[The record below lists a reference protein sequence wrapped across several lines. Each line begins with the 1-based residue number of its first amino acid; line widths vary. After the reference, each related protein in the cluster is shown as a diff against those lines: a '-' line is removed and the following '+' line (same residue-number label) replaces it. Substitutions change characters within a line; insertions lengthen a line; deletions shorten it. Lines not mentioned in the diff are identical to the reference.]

1 MATLKQRLQTL
12 IGAALDTLKAEA
24 VIGADSACVVQ
35 VEPARVAAHGDFASN
50 IALLLG
56 KGAGLPPR
64 DLAQKIIA
72 RLPPNDL
79 IEKTEIAGPG
89 FINFFLKKGAF
100 QAVVRAILDQRQRF
114 GDADLGQGQRVLL
127 EFVSA
132 NPTGPLHVGH
142 GRAAAYG
149 AACAGLLQKAG
160 FAVECEYYVNDAG
173 RQMDILA
180 VSIWLRYLEDCR
192 QEPLPFP
199 DNVHWGDYINDIHAT
214 LQIDIMPVVAS
225 LLRLKSSKPTLP
237 FPDNGYQG
245 DYIKDIA
252 AALRKEYGDRFNFN
266 SNEPPKSLVAYWV
279 AREMRAKQKN
289 SSKTPEEEMDIVINS
304 CKETIG
310 KKDYSLILE
319 KGLES
324 IKTGIEADLKA
335 FGVEFDRWF
344 SERSLLAGK
353 RVEACIDEL
362 EKNKRV
368 DKKDGARWF
377 CSSEF
382 GDAKDRVLVR
392 ENGEPTYFAADI
404 AYHRDKIERG
414 YERLINI
421 WGADHHGYIARV
433 KAALRALGFE
443 AEKLEIRLVQFVS
456 LFRGR
461 ERLPRS
467 TRSGEFVTLKALQ
480 AEIGRDAARFFY
492 VSRKGEQHLDF
503 DLELARARSNDNPV
517 YYIQYAHARI
527 CSVFRQAA
535 EKGYDDRAAEAG
547 PQLAALTATHEIELL
562 RALANY
568 PAVIEKAAGARE
580 PHQLA
585 HYLLDL
591 ANDFHRCYNAGRFL
605 VENERIR
612 TARLALAEATGEVLQ
627 NGLAILGV
635 SAPESM

>member
-12 IGAALDTLKAEA
+12 LGAAVDTLKGQG
-24 VIGADSACVVQ
+24 VIAADSACVAQ

-72 RLPPNDL
+72 RLPPNEL
-79 IEKTEIAGPG
+79 IDKTEIAGPG

-100 QAVVRAILDQRQRF
+100 QAVVRAILDQRQRY

-180 VSIWLRYLEDCR
+180 VSIWLRYLAHF
-192 QEPLPFP
+192 Q
-199 DNVHWGDYINDIHAT
+199 
-214 LQIDIMPVVAS
+214 
-225 LLRLKSSKPTLP
+225 PTLP

-252 AALRKEYGDRFNFN
+252 LELKEAHADRFQ
-266 SNEPPKSLVAYWV
+266 
-279 AREMRAKQKN
+279 RAA
-289 SSKTPEEEMDIVINS
+289 PALPDIVQDEDAEQGMDRLIRYAMD
-304 CKETIG
+304 TLG
-310 KKDYSLILE
+310 ADDYRLIL
-319 KGLES
+319 KAGLDS
-324 IKTGIEADLKA
+324 IKADIEADLKA

-344 SERSLLAGK
+344 SEHSLLAGK
-353 RVEACIDEL
+353 RVEACIAEL
-362 EKNKRV
+362 EKNNRV
-368 DKKDGARWF
+368 YLKDGAKWF
-377 CSSEF
+377 RSGEF

-404 AYHRDKIERG
+404 AYHRDKFERG

-433 KAALRALGFE
+433 KAALQALGLR

-456 LFRGR
+456 LFRGK
-461 ERLPRS
+461 ERLPMS

-503 DLELARARSNDNPV
+503 DLELAKARSNDNPV

-535 EKGYDDRAAEAG
+535 EKGYDRAAEAG
-547 PQLAALTATHEIELL
+547 PQLAALTAAHEIALL

-605 VENERIR
+605 VEDERVR

>member
-12 IGAALDTLKAEA
+12 IGAAVETLKGQH
-24 VIGADSACVVQ
+24 VIAADSACAVR
-35 VEPARVAAHGDFASN
+35 VEPARAAAHGDFASN

-56 KGAGLPPR
+56 KAAGLGPR
-64 DLAQKIIA
+64 ELARKIIEQ
-72 RLPPNDL
+72 LPPSDL
-79 IEKTEIAGPG
+79 IDKTEIAGPG

-100 QAVVRAILDQRQRF
+100 QTVVREILSQRERF
-114 GDADLGQGQRVLL
+114 GDADLGQGQKVLL

-149 AACAGLLQKAG
+149 AACAGLLRKAG
-160 FAVECEYYVNDAG
+160 FAVDCEYYVNDAG

-180 VSIWLRYLEDCR
+180 VSVWLRYLQHFKRE
-192 QEPLPFP
+192 
-199 DNVHWGDYINDIHAT
+199 
-214 LQIDIMPVVAS
+214 
-225 LLRLKSSKPTLP
+225 LP
-237 FPDNGYQG
+237 FPDNGYRG
-245 DYIKDIA
+245 DYIKTIA
-252 AALRKEYGDRFNFN
+252 AKLRKTHADRF
-266 SNEPPKSLVAYWV
+266 
-279 AREMRAKQKN
+279 RRA
-289 SSKTPEEEMDIVINS
+289 TPALPDTVKGEDAERGMDRLIRYAMD
-304 CKETIG
+304 TLG
-310 KKDYSLILE
+310 ATDYRLILAA
-319 KGLES
+319 GLTS
-324 IKTGIEADLKA
+324 IRAGIEADLRA
-335 FGVEFDRWF
+335 FGVEFDGWF
-344 SERSLLAGK
+344 SERGLLEDDHVQAC
-353 RVEACIDEL
+353 VEEL
-362 EKNKRV
+362 EKKQRV
-368 DKKDGARWF
+368 YAKDGATWF
-377 CSSEF
+377 RAGEF
-382 GDAKDRVLVR
+382 GDAKDRVLMR

-414 YERLINI
+414 YDRLINI

-433 KAALRALGFE
+433 KAALRALGLE

-456 LFRGR
+456 LYRGK
-461 ERLPRS
+461 ERAPMS

-480 AEIGRDAARFFY
+480 EETGRDAARFFY
-492 VSRKGEQHLDF
+492 VSRKSEQHLEF
-503 DLELARARSNDNPV
+503 DLELAKSRSNDNPV

-535 EKGYDDRAAEAG
+535 EKGYDDRAAKAG
-547 PQLAALTATHEIELL
+547 PHLAALTAAHEIALL

-605 VENERIR
+605 VEDEQSR
-612 TARLALAEATGEVLQ
+612 TARLALAEATGEVIR
-627 NGLAILGV
+627 NGLTILGV

>member
-12 IGAALDTLKAEA
+12 IGRAVDTLKAEA
-24 VIGADSACVVQ
+24 VIAADSACVAQ
-35 VEPARVAAHGDFASN
+35 VEPARAAAHGDFASN

-100 QAVVRAILDQRQRF
+100 QAVVREILDQRQRF
-114 GDADLGQGQRVLL
+114 GAADLGQGQRVLL

-149 AACAGLLQKAG
+149 AACAGLLRKAG

-180 VSIWLRYLEDCR
+180 VSIWLRYLAHFR
-192 QEPLPFP
+192 
-199 DNVHWGDYINDIHAT
+199 
-214 LQIDIMPVVAS
+214 
-225 LLRLKSSKPTLP
+225 PTLP

-252 AALRKEYGDRFNFN
+252 AELKEAHAAHFQRATPAL
-266 SNEPPKSLVAYWV
+266 P
-279 AREMRAKQKN
+279 
-289 SSKTPEEEMDIVINS
+289 DIVQD
-304 CKETIG
+304 EDAERG
-310 KKDYSLILE
+310 MDRLIRHAMDTLGADNYRVILMA
-319 KGLES
+319 GLAA
-324 IKTGIEADLKA
+324 IKAGIEADLKA

-344 SERSLLAGK
+344 SERSLLADK
-353 RVEACIDEL
+353 RVEACIEEL
-362 EKNKRV
+362 EKNNRV
-368 DKKDGARWF
+368 YLKDGAKWF
-377 CSSEF
+377 RSGEF
-382 GDAKDRVLVR
+382 GDTKDRVLVR
-392 ENGEPTYFAADI
+392 ENGEPTYFASDI

-414 YERLINI
+414 YDRLINI

-433 KAALRALGFE
+433 QAALRALGLR

-456 LFRGR
+456 LFRGK
-461 ERLPRS
+461 ERLPMS

-480 AEIGRDAARFFY
+480 EEIGRDAARFFY

-503 DLELARARSNDNPV
+503 DLELAKARSNDNPV

-535 EKGYDDRAAEAG
+535 EKGYDYRAAEVG
-547 PQLAALTATHEIELL
+547 PHLAALTAAHEIALL

-568 PAVIEKAAGARE
+568 PAVIEKAAGAGE

-605 VENERIR
+605 VEDEQRR
-612 TARLALAEATGEVLQ
+612 TARLALAEATGEVIR

>member
-1 MATLKQRLQTL
+1 MATLKQRLQAL
-12 IGAALDTLKAEA
+12 IGAAVDTLKGQA
-24 VIGADSACVVQ
+24 VIAADSASAVQ

-72 RLPPNDL
+72 RLPPNEL

-100 QAVVRAILDQRQRF
+100 QAVVREILDQRARF
-114 GDADLGQGQRVLL
+114 GNADLGQGQKVLL

-149 AACAGLLQKAG
+149 AACAALLQKAG

-180 VSIWLRYLEDCR
+180 VSIWLRYLAHFR
-192 QEPLPFP
+192 
-199 DNVHWGDYINDIHAT
+199 
-214 LQIDIMPVVAS
+214 
-225 LLRLKSSKPTLP
+225 PTLP

-252 AALRKEYGDRFNFN
+252 LELKEAHANRFQRATPAL
-266 SNEPPKSLVAYWV
+266 P
-279 AREMRAKQKN
+279 
-289 SSKTPEEEMDIVINS
+289 DIVRDEDAERGMDRLIRHAMD
-304 CKETIG
+304 TLG
-310 KKDYSLILE
+310 ADDYRRILAA
-319 KGLES
+319 GLDS
-324 IKTGIEADLKA
+324 IKAGIEADLKA

-344 SERSLLAGK
+344 SEHRLLADK
-353 RVEACIDEL
+353 RVKACIDEL

-368 DKKDGARWF
+368 YEKDGAKWF
-377 CSSEF
+377 RSGEF
-382 GDAKDRVLVR
+382 GDTKDRVLVR

-414 YERLINI
+414 YDRLINI

-433 KAALRALGFE
+433 QAALQALGLE

-461 ERLPRS
+461 ERLPMS
-467 TRSGEFVTLKALQ
+467 TRSGEFVTLKALRE
-480 AEIGRDAARFFY
+480 EIGRDAARFFY

-503 DLELARARSNDNPV
+503 DLKLARARSNDNPV

-535 EKGYDDRAAEAG
+535 EKGYDYRAAEVG
-547 PQLAALTATHEIELL
+547 PHLSALTAAHEIALL

-585 HYLLDL
+585 HYLLYL

-605 VENERIR
+605 VEDEQSR
-612 TARLALAEATGEVLQ
+612 TARLALAEATGEVIR

>member
-12 IGAALDTLKAEA
+12 IDAAVDILKGQA
-24 VIGADSACVVQ
+24 VIAADSASAAQ
-35 VEPARVAAHGDFASN
+35 VEPARAAAHGDFASN

-79 IEKTEIAGPG
+79 IDKIEIAGPG

-100 QAVVRAILDQRQRF
+100 QAVVREILDQRQRY
-114 GDADLGQGQRVLL
+114 GDADPGQGQRVLL

-142 GRAAAYG
+142 GRAAAHG

-180 VSIWLRYLEDCR
+180 VSVWLRYLEYFR
-192 QEPLPFP
+192 QEP
-199 DNVHWGDYINDIHAT
+199 
-214 LQIDIMPVVAS
+214 
-225 LLRLKSSKPTLP
+225 LP

-252 AALRKEYGDRFNFN
+252 AKLKEAHADRFQ
-266 SNEPPKSLVAYWV
+266 
-279 AREMRAKQKN
+279 RATPALPAIVQDKDTEQGMDRLIRHAMDTLGADDYHLIQKA
-289 SSKTPEEEMDIVINS
+289 
-304 CKETIG
+304 
-310 KKDYSLILE
+310 
-319 KGLES
+319 GLAS
-324 IKTGIEADLKA
+324 IKAGIEADLKA
-335 FGVEFDRWF
+335 FGVKFDRWF
-344 SERSLLAGK
+344 SERGLLADK

-362 EKNKRV
+362 EKNNRV
-368 DKKDGARWF
+368 YLKDGAKWF
-377 CSSEF
+377 RSREF

-433 KAALRALGFE
+433 KAALQALGLR

-456 LFRGR
+456 LFRGK
-461 ERLPRS
+461 ERLPMS
-467 TRSGEFVTLKALQ
+467 TRAGEFVTLQALQ
-480 AEIGRDAARFFY
+480 EEIGRDAARFFY

-503 DLELARARSNDNPV
+503 DLALARARSNDNPV

-535 EKGYDDRAAEAG
+535 EKGYDYRAAETG
-547 PQLAALTATHEIELL
+547 PHLAALTAAHEIALL
-562 RALANY
+562 RRLANY

-605 VENERIR
+605 VEDEQSR
-612 TARLALAEATGEVLQ
+612 TARLALAEATGEVIQ
-627 NGLAILGV
+627 NGLTILGV

>member
-12 IGAALDTLKAEA
+12 IGAAINTLKAED
-24 VIGADSACVVQ
+24 VIAADSACVVQ
-35 VEPARVAAHGDFASN
+35 VEPARAAAHGDFASN

-79 IEKTEIAGPG
+79 LEKTEIAGPG

-100 QAVVRAILDQRQRF
+100 QAVVRAILDQRQRY

-160 FAVECEYYVNDAG
+160 FAVECEYYVDDAG

-180 VSIWLRYLEDCR
+180 VSIWLRYLEHFSKR
-192 QEPLPFP
+192 
-199 DNVHWGDYINDIHAT
+199 
-214 LQIDIMPVVAS
+214 
-225 LLRLKSSKPTLP
+225 LR

-252 AALRKEYGDRFNFN
+252 LELKEAHADRCQRATPAL
-266 SNEPPKSLVAYWV
+266 P
-279 AREMRAKQKN
+279 
-289 SSKTPEEEMDIVINS
+289 DIVRD
-304 CKETIG
+304 
-310 KKDYSLILE
+310 KDAEQGMDRLIRHAMDTLGADAYRLIL
-319 KGLES
+319 KTGLAS
-324 IKTGIEADLKA
+324 IKAGIEADLKA

-344 SERSLLAGK
+344 SEHSLLADK
-353 RVEACIDEL
+353 RVEACIAEL
-362 EKNKRV
+362 EKNNRV
-368 DKKDGARWF
+368 YLKDGAKWF
-377 CSSEF
+377 RSGEF
-382 GDAKDRVLVR
+382 GDTKDRVLVR

-433 KAALRALGFE
+433 RAALRALGFE

-456 LFRGR
+456 LFRGK
-461 ERLPRS
+461 ERLPMS

-503 DLELARARSNDNPV
+503 DLELAKARSSDNPV

-535 EKGYDDRAAEAG
+535 EKGHDDRAAEAG
-547 PQLAALTATHEIELL
+547 PHLAALTAAHEIALL

-591 ANDFHRCYNAGRFL
+591 ANDFHRCYNASRFL
-605 VENERIR
+605 VEDERIR
-612 TARLALAEATGEVLQ
+612 TARLALAEATGEVLR

>member
-24 VIGADSACVVQ
+24 VIAADSASVVQ
-35 VEPARVAAHGDFASN
+35 VEPARAAAHGDFASN

-100 QAVVRAILDQRQRF
+100 QAVVKEILDQRQRY

-180 VSIWLRYLEDCR
+180 VSIWLRYLAH
-192 QEPLPFP
+192 F
-199 DNVHWGDYINDIHAT
+199 
-214 LQIDIMPVVAS
+214 
-225 LLRLKSSKPTLP
+225 KPNLP

-245 DYIKDIA
+245 DYIKTIA
-252 AALRKEYGDRFNFN
+252 LELKEAHADHFQRATPAL
-266 SNEPPKSLVAYWV
+266 P
-279 AREMRAKQKN
+279 
-289 SSKTPEEEMDIVINS
+289 DIVQDKDTEQGMDRLIRHAM
-304 CKETIG
+304 ETLG
-310 KKDYSLILE
+310 ADDYHFIL
-319 KGLES
+319 KAGLAS
-324 IKTGIEADLKA
+324 IRAGIEADLKA

-344 SERSLLAGK
+344 SEHSLLADK
-353 RVEACIDEL
+353 RVKACIDEL

-433 KAALRALGFE
+433 KAALRALGLR

-461 ERLPRS
+461 ERLPMS

-480 AEIGRDAARFFY
+480 EEIGRDAARFFY

-535 EKGYDDRAAEAG
+535 EKGYDYRAAETG
-547 PQLAALTATHEIELL
+547 PHLAALTTAHEIALL

-585 HYLLDL
+585 HYLLNL

-605 VENERIR
+605 VEDERIR

>member
-12 IGAALDTLKAEA
+12 IGAAINTLKAED
-24 VIGADSACVVQ
+24 VIAADSACVVQ
-35 VEPARVAAHGDFASN
+35 VEPARAAAHGDFASN

-79 IEKTEIAGPG
+79 LEKTEIAGPG

-100 QAVVRAILDQRQRF
+100 QAVVRAILDQRQRY
-114 GDADLGQGQRVLL
+114 GDADPGRGQRVLL

-180 VSIWLRYLEDCR
+180 VSIWLRYLEHFSKR
-192 QEPLPFP
+192 
-199 DNVHWGDYINDIHAT
+199 
-214 LQIDIMPVVAS
+214 
-225 LLRLKSSKPTLP
+225 LR

-252 AALRKEYGDRFNFN
+252 LELKEAHADRCQRATPAL
-266 SNEPPKSLVAYWV
+266 P
-279 AREMRAKQKN
+279 
-289 SSKTPEEEMDIVINS
+289 DIVRD
-304 CKETIG
+304 
-310 KKDYSLILE
+310 KDAEQGMDRLIRHAMDTLGADAYRLIL
-319 KGLES
+319 KTGLAS
-324 IKTGIEADLKA
+324 IKAGIEADLKA

-344 SERSLLAGK
+344 SEHSLLADK
-353 RVEACIDEL
+353 RVEACIAEL
-362 EKNKRV
+362 EKNNRV
-368 DKKDGARWF
+368 YLKDGAKWF
-377 CSSEF
+377 RSGEF
-382 GDAKDRVLVR
+382 GDTKDRVLVR

-433 KAALRALGFE
+433 RAALRALGFE

-456 LFRGR
+456 LFRGK
-461 ERLPRS
+461 ERLPMS

-480 AEIGRDAARFFY
+480 AEIGRDAARFYY

-503 DLELARARSNDNPV
+503 DLELAKARSSDNPV

-535 EKGYDDRAAEAG
+535 EKGHDDRAAEAG
-547 PQLAALTATHEIELL
+547 PHLAALTAAHEIALL

-605 VENERIR
+605 VEDERIR
-612 TARLALAEATGEVLQ
+612 TARLALAEATGEVLR

>member
-12 IGAALDTLKAEA
+12 LDAAIDTLKAQD
-24 VIGADSACVVQ
+24 VIGADSASAAQ

-72 RLPPNDL
+72 RLPPNEL
-79 IEKTEIAGPG
+79 IEKIEIAGPG

-100 QAVVRAILDQRQRF
+100 QAVVRAILDQRQRY

-142 GRAAAYG
+142 GRAAAHG

-180 VSIWLRYLEDCR
+180 VSIWLRYLAH
-192 QEPLPFP
+192 F
-199 DNVHWGDYINDIHAT
+199 
-214 LQIDIMPVVAS
+214 
-225 LLRLKSSKPTLP
+225 KPTLP

-252 AALRKEYGDRFNFN
+252 LELKETHADRF
-266 SNEPPKSLVAYWV
+266 L
-279 AREMRAKQKN
+279 RAT
-289 SSKTPEEEMDIVINS
+289 SALPDIVRDEDAERGMDRLIRHAMD
-304 CKETIG
+304 TLG
-310 KKDYSLILE
+310 ADDYHLIL
-319 KGLES
+319 KAGLAS
-324 IKTGIEADLKA
+324 IRAGIEADLKA

-344 SERSLLAGK
+344 SEHSLLADN
-353 RVEACIDEL
+353 RVEACIAEL
-362 EKNKRV
+362 EKNNQV
-368 DKKDGARWF
+368 YLKDGAKWF
-377 CSSEF
+377 RSGEF

-392 ENGEPTYFAADI
+392 ENGEPTYFATDI

-414 YERLINI
+414 HERLINI

-433 KAALRALGFE
+433 QAALQALGLR

-456 LFRGR
+456 LFRGK
-461 ERLPRS
+461 ERLPMS
-467 TRSGEFVTLKALQ
+467 TRSGEFVTLQALQ
-480 AEIGRDAARFFY
+480 EEIGRDAARFFY

-535 EKGYDDRAAEAG
+535 EKGYDERAAEVG
-547 PQLAALTATHEIELL
+547 PHLAALSAKHEIALL

-605 VENERIR
+605 VEDEQSR
-612 TARLALAEATGEVLQ
+612 TARLALAEATGEVIQ

>member
-12 IGAALDTLKAEA
+12 IGRAIDTLKAQA
-24 VIGADSACVVQ
+24 VIAADSACVVQ

-72 RLPPNDL
+72 RLPPNEL

-89 FINFFLKKGAF
+89 FINFFLKKGVL
-100 QAVVRAILDQRQRF
+100 QAVVREILDQRQRY
-114 GDADLGQGQRVLL
+114 GDADPGQGQRVLL

-180 VSIWLRYLEDCR
+180 VSIWLRYLAHFR
-192 QEPLPFP
+192 
-199 DNVHWGDYINDIHAT
+199 
-214 LQIDIMPVVAS
+214 
-225 LLRLKSSKPTLP
+225 PTLP
-237 FPDNGYQG
+237 FPRNGYKG

-252 AALRKEYGDRFNFN
+252 AELKEAHADHFQRATPALPDIIQDEDAEQGLDRLIRYAMDTLGANDYRKI
-266 SNEPPKSLVAYWV
+266 L
-279 AREMRAKQKN
+279 RA
-289 SSKTPEEEMDIVINS
+289 
-304 CKETIG
+304 
-310 KKDYSLILE
+310 
-319 KGLES
+319 GLAS
-324 IKTGIEADLKA
+324 IKAGIEADLKA

-344 SERSLLAGK
+344 SERSLLEDNQ
-353 RVEACIDEL
+353 VEACIDEL
-362 EKNKRV
+362 EKNNRV
-368 DKKDGARWF
+368 YLKDGAKWF
-377 CSSEF
+377 RSGEF
-382 GDAKDRVLVR
+382 GDTKDRVLVR

-414 YERLINI
+414 YDRLINI

-433 KAALRALGFE
+433 RAALQALGLE
-443 AEKLEIRLVQFVS
+443 SEKLEIRLVQFVS

-461 ERLPRS
+461 ERLPMS

-480 AEIGRDAARFFY
+480 EEIDRDAARFFY

-503 DLELARARSNDNPV
+503 DLELAKARSNDNPV

-535 EKGYDDRAAEAG
+535 EKGYDYQAAEVG
-547 PQLAALTATHEIELL
+547 PHLAALTAAHEIALL

-605 VENERIR
+605 VEDEQSR
-612 TARLALAEATGEVLQ
+612 TARLALAEATGEVIQ

-635 SAPESM
+635 SAPERM

>member
-12 IGAALDTLKAEA
+12 IDAAVDTLKGQD
-24 VIGADSACVVQ
+24 VIAADSASAAQ
-35 VEPARVAAHGDFASN
+35 VEPARAAAHGDFASN

-64 DLAQKIIA
+64 DLARKIIA
-72 RLPPNDL
+72 RLPPNEL

-100 QAVVRAILDQRQRF
+100 QAVVREILDQRQRY
-114 GDADLGQGQRVLL
+114 GDVDSGRGQRVLL

-160 FAVECEYYVNDAG
+160 FAVECEYYVNNAG

-180 VSIWLRYLEDCR
+180 VSIWLRYLEHFR
-192 QEPLPFP
+192 QEP
-199 DNVHWGDYINDIHAT
+199 
-214 LQIDIMPVVAS
+214 
-225 LLRLKSSKPTLP
+225 LP

-245 DYIKDIA
+245 DYIKTISLELKEAHADLFHKGDYIKTIA
-252 AALRKEYGDRFNFN
+252 AKLKEAHADHFHKGSEKDLKLRMVAEK
-266 SNEPPKSLVAYWV
+266 LV
-279 AREMRAKQKN
+279 
-289 SSKTPEEEMDIVINS
+289 PEFGMDWLIRYAMD
-304 CKETIG
+304 TLG
-310 KKDYSLILE
+310 ADDYRLIL
-319 KGLES
+319 KAGLDS
-324 IKTGIEADLKA
+324 IKAGIEADLKA
-335 FGVEFDRWF
+335 FGVKFDRWF
-344 SERSLLAGK
+344 SECSLLEDNQ
-353 RVEACIDEL
+353 VEACIDEL
-362 EKNKRV
+362 EKNNRV
-368 DKKDGARWF
+368 YLEDGAKWF
-377 CSSEF
+377 RSGEF

-433 KAALRALGFE
+433 KAALQALGLE

-456 LFRGR
+456 LFRGK
-461 ERLPRS
+461 ERLPMS
-467 TRSGEFVTLKALQ
+467 TRSGEFVTLRALQ
-480 AEIGRDAARFFY
+480 EEIGRDAARFFY

-535 EKGYDDRAAEAG
+535 EKGYDYRAAEAG
-547 PQLAALTATHEIELL
+547 PHLAALTAAHEIALL

-605 VENERIR
+605 VEDEQRR
-612 TARLALAEATGEVLQ
+612 TARLALAEATGEVIQ

>member
-12 IGAALDTLKAEA
+12 IGRAVDTLKAQD
-24 VIGADSACVVQ
+24 VIAADSACVAQ
-35 VEPARVAAHGDFASN
+35 VEPARAAAHGDFASN

-56 KGAGLPPR
+56 KEAGLPPR
-64 DLAQKIIA
+64 DLAQRIIE
-72 RLPPNDL
+72 RLPPNEL
-79 IEKTEIAGPG
+79 IDKTEIAGPG

-100 QAVVRAILDQRQRF
+100 QAVVREILDQRQRY
-114 GDADLGQGQRVLL
+114 GDADLGRGQRVLL

-142 GRAAAYG
+142 GRAAAHG
-149 AACAGLLQKAG
+149 AACAGLLRKAG

-180 VSIWLRYLEDCR
+180 VSIWLRYLTH
-192 QEPLPFP
+192 F
-199 DNVHWGDYINDIHAT
+199 
-214 LQIDIMPVVAS
+214 
-225 LLRLKSSKPTLP
+225 KPTLP
-237 FPDNGYQG
+237 FPHNGYKG
-245 DYIKDIA
+245 DYIKEIA
-252 AALRKEYGDRFNFN
+252 LELKEAHDDRFHKGSEEDLTNRIVLDH
-266 SNEPPKSLVAYWV
+266 LVPEFRMDQLIRY
-279 AREMRAKQKN
+279 AKDTLGADN
-289 SSKTPEEEMDIVINS
+289 
-304 CKETIG
+304 
-310 KKDYSLILE
+310 YRLIL
-319 KGLES
+319 KAGLDS
-324 IKTGIEADLKA
+324 IRAGIEADLKA

-344 SERSLLAGK
+344 SERSLLADK
-353 RVEACIDEL
+353 RVEACIEEL
-362 EKNKRV
+362 EKNNRV
-368 DKKDGARWF
+368 YLKDGAKWF
-377 CSSEF
+377 RSGEF
-382 GDAKDRVLVR
+382 GDTKDRVLVR
-392 ENGEPTYFAADI
+392 ENGEPTYFASDI

-414 YERLINI
+414 YDRLINI

-433 KAALRALGFE
+433 QAALQALGLR

-456 LFRGR
+456 LFRGK
-461 ERLPRS
+461 ERLPMS

-480 AEIGRDAARFFY
+480 EEIGRDAARFFY

-503 DLELARARSNDNPV
+503 DLELAKARSNDNPV

-535 EKGYDDRAAEAG
+535 EKGYDYRAAEVG
-547 PQLAALTATHEIELL
+547 PHLAALTAAHEIALL

-605 VENERIR
+605 VEDEQRR
-612 TARLALAEATGEVLQ
+612 TARLALAEATGEVIR

>member
-12 IGAALDTLKAEA
+12 IGRAIDTLKGQT
-24 VIGADSACVVQ
+24 VIAADSACVVQ
-35 VEPARVAAHGDFASN
+35 VEPARAAAHGDFASN

-79 IEKTEIAGPG
+79 IDKTEIAGPG
-89 FINFFLKKGAF
+89 FINFFLKKSAF
-100 QAVVRAILDQRQRF
+100 QAVVREILDQRQRY

-180 VSIWLRYLEDCR
+180 VSIWLRYLEYFW
-192 QEPLPFP
+192 PKLPFP
-199 DNVHWGDYINDIHAT
+199 H
-214 LQIDIMPVVAS
+214 
-225 LLRLKSSKPTLP
+225 
-237 FPDNGYQG
+237 NGYQG
-245 DYIKDIA
+245 DYIKTIA
-252 AALRKEYGDRFNFN
+252 LKLKEAYADLFHKGSEKDLRVHMATEIMLSEVRMDR
-266 SNEPPKSLVAYWV
+266 LIRY
-279 AREMRAKQKN
+279 AKD
-289 SSKTPEEEMDIVINS
+289 TL
-304 CKETIG
+304 
-310 KKDYSLILE
+310 KDDYRKIL
-319 KGLES
+319 KAGLAS
-324 IKTGIEADLKA
+324 IKADIEADLKA

-344 SERSLLAGK
+344 SERSLLEDNQVK
-353 RVEACIDEL
+353 ACIDEL
-362 EKNKRV
+362 EKNNRV
-368 DKKDGARWF
+368 YLKDGAKWF
-377 CSSEF
+377 RSGEF

-414 YERLINI
+414 YDRLINI

-433 KAALRALGFE
+433 KAALRALGLE
-443 AEKLEIRLVQFVS
+443 ADKLEIRLVQFVS
-456 LFRGR
+456 LFRGK
-461 ERLPRS
+461 ERLPMS

-480 AEIGRDAARFFY
+480 DEIGRDAARFFY

-535 EKGYDDRAAEAG
+535 EKGYDDRAAEVG
-547 PQLAALTATHEIELL
+547 PHLAALTAAHEIALL

-605 VENERIR
+605 VEDERIR

>member
-12 IGAALDTLKAEA
+12 IDAAVDTLKGQA
-24 VIGADSACVVQ
+24 VIAANKACAAQ
-35 VEPARVAAHGDFASN
+35 VEPARAAAHGDFASN

-56 KGAGLPPR
+56 KGAGLSPR

-79 IEKTEIAGPG
+79 IDKIEIAGPG

-100 QAVVRAILDQRQRF
+100 QAVVREILDQRQRY
-114 GDADLGQGQRVLL
+114 GDADPGQGQRVLL

-180 VSIWLRYLEDCR
+180 VSVWLRYLAHFR

-199 DNVHWGDYINDIHAT
+199 DN
-214 LQIDIMPVVAS
+214 
-225 LLRLKSSKPTLP
+225 
-237 FPDNGYQG
+237 GYRG

-252 AALRKEYGDRFNFN
+252 AKLKEAHADRF
-266 SNEPPKSLVAYWV
+266 
-279 AREMRAKQKN
+279 RRA
-289 SSKTPEEEMDIVINS
+289 TPALPDIVQD
-304 CKETIG
+304 
-310 KKDYSLILE
+310 KDAEQGMDRLIRHAMDTLGVDDYHLIQ
-319 KGLES
+319 KAGLAS
-324 IKTGIEADLKA
+324 IKAGIEADLKA
-335 FGVEFDRWF
+335 FGVKFDRWF
-344 SERSLLAGK
+344 SERGLLADK

-362 EKNKRV
+362 EKNNRV
-368 DKKDGARWF
+368 YLKDGAKWF
-377 CSSEF
+377 RSREF

-414 YERLINI
+414 HDRLINI

-433 KAALRALGFE
+433 KAALQALGLR

-456 LFRGR
+456 LFRGK
-461 ERLPRS
+461 ERLPMS
-467 TRSGEFVTLKALQ
+467 TRSGEFVTLRALQ
-480 AEIGRDAARFFY
+480 EEIGRDAARFFY

-503 DLELARARSNDNPV
+503 DLALARARSNDNPV

-535 EKGYDDRAAEAG
+535 EKGYDYRATEAG
-547 PQLAALTATHEIELL
+547 PHLAALTAAHEIALL
-562 RALANY
+562 RRLANY

-605 VENERIR
+605 VEDEQSR
-612 TARLALAEATGEVLQ
+612 TARLALAEATGEVIQ

>member
-12 IGAALDTLKAEA
+12 IGRAIDTLKGQA
-24 VIGADSACVVQ
+24 VIAADSASAAQ
-35 VEPARVAAHGDFASN
+35 VEPARAAAHGDFASN

-79 IEKTEIAGPG
+79 LEKTEIAGPG

-100 QAVVRAILDQRQRF
+100 QAVVREILDQRQRY

-142 GRAAAYG
+142 GRAAAHG

-180 VSIWLRYLEDCR
+180 VSIWLRYLAHFR
-192 QEPLPFP
+192 QEP
-199 DNVHWGDYINDIHAT
+199 
-214 LQIDIMPVVAS
+214 
-225 LLRLKSSKPTLP
+225 LP

-252 AALRKEYGDRFNFN
+252 LALKEAHADRFQRVTPALPAIVQD
-266 SNEPPKSLVAYWV
+266 EDAEQGMDRLIRHAMDTLGADDY
-279 AREMRAKQKN
+279 RLIQKA
-289 SSKTPEEEMDIVINS
+289 
-304 CKETIG
+304 
-310 KKDYSLILE
+310 
-319 KGLES
+319 GLAS
-324 IKTGIEADLKA
+324 IKAGIEADLKA
-335 FGVEFDRWF
+335 FGVKFDRWF
-344 SERSLLAGK
+344 SERSLLADK

-362 EKNKRV
+362 EKNNRV
-368 DKKDGARWF
+368 YLKDGAKWF
-377 CSSEF
+377 RSGEF

-392 ENGEPTYFAADI
+392 ENGEPTYFATDI

-414 YERLINI
+414 HERLINI

-433 KAALRALGFE
+433 KAALRALGLR

-461 ERLPRS
+461 ERLPMS

-480 AEIGRDAARFFY
+480 EEIGRDAARFFY

-535 EKGYDDRAAEAG
+535 EKGYDYRAAEVG
-547 PQLAALTATHEIELL
+547 PHLAALTAAHEIALL

-605 VENERIR
+605 VEDEQSR
-612 TARLALAEATGEVLQ
+612 TARLALAEATGEVIQ

>member
-12 IGAALDTLKAEA
+12 IGRAVDTLKAQA
-24 VIGADSACVVQ
+24 VIAADSASALQ
-35 VEPARVAAHGDFASN
+35 VEPARAAAHGDFASN

-72 RLPPNDL
+72 RLPSNDL

-89 FINFFLKKGAF
+89 FINFFLKKGAL
-100 QAVVRAILDQRQRF
+100 QAVVREILDQRQRY
-114 GDADLGQGQRVLL
+114 GDADLGRGQRVLL

-180 VSIWLRYLEDCR
+180 VCIWLRYLEHFR
-192 QEPLPFP
+192 
-199 DNVHWGDYINDIHAT
+199 
-214 LQIDIMPVVAS
+214 
-225 LLRLKSSKPTLP
+225 PTLP

-252 AALRKEYGDRFNFN
+252 AKLKEAHADRFQ
-266 SNEPPKSLVAYWV
+266 
-279 AREMRAKQKN
+279 RA
-289 SSKTPEEEMDIVINS
+289 TPALPDMVQDEDAERGMDRLIRHAMDTLGS
-304 CKETIG
+304 D
-310 KKDYSLILE
+310 DYRLIL
-319 KGLES
+319 KAGLDS
-324 IKTGIEADLKA
+324 IKAGIEADLKA

-344 SERSLLAGK
+344 SEHSLLEDNQ
-353 RVEACIDEL
+353 VEACIDEL
-362 EKNKRV
+362 EKNNRV
-368 DKKDGARWF
+368 YLKDGAKWF
-377 CSSEF
+377 RSREF
-382 GDAKDRVLVR
+382 GDTKDRVLVR

-414 YERLINI
+414 YDRLINI

-433 KAALRALGFE
+433 KAALQALGLP

-461 ERLPRS
+461 ERLPMS

-480 AEIGRDAARFFY
+480 EEIGRDAARFFY
-492 VSRKGEQHLDF
+492 VSRKAEQHLDF
-503 DLELARARSNDNPV
+503 DLELAKARSNDNPV

-527 CSVFRQAA
+527 RSVFRQAA
-535 EKGYDDRAAEAG
+535 EKGYDYRAAEAG
-547 PQLAALTATHEIELL
+547 PQLAALTAAHEIALL

-568 PAVIEKAAGARE
+568 PAVIEKAAAARE

-605 VENERIR
+605 IEDERIR
-612 TARLALAEATGEVLQ
+612 TARLALAEATGEVIR

>member
-1 MATLKQRLQTL
+1 MTQVIDFEARWKSHFHLARSDEARMDSFRASLKIHKAMATLKQRLQTL
-12 IGAALDTLKAEA
+12 IGRAIDTLKAQA
-24 VIGADSACVVQ
+24 VIAADSASVAQ
-35 VEPARVAAHGDFASN
+35 VEPARAAAHGDFASN

-89 FINFFLKKGAF
+89 FINFFLKKSAF
-100 QAVVRAILDQRQRF
+100 QAVVREILDQRQRY
-114 GDADLGQGQRVLL
+114 GDADPGQGQRVLL

-180 VSIWLRYLEDCR
+180 VSIWLRYLEH
-192 QEPLPFP
+192 F
-199 DNVHWGDYINDIHAT
+199 W
-214 LQIDIMPVVAS
+214 
-225 LLRLKSSKPTLP
+225 PTLR

-245 DYIKDIA
+245 DYIKTIA
-252 AALRKEYGDRFNFN
+252 LELKETHADHFQRATPAL
-266 SNEPPKSLVAYWV
+266 P
-279 AREMRAKQKN
+279 
-289 SSKTPEEEMDIVINS
+289 DIVQDEDAERGMDRLIRYAMD
-304 CKETIG
+304 TLG
-310 KKDYSLILE
+310 ADDYRKILAA
-319 KGLES
+319 GLAS
-324 IKTGIEADLKA
+324 IKAGIEADLKA

-344 SERSLLAGK
+344 SERSLLADK
-353 RVEACIDEL
+353 RVEACIDAL
-362 EKNKRV
+362 EKNNRV
-368 DKKDGARWF
+368 YLKDGAKWF
-377 CSSEF
+377 RSGEF
-382 GDAKDRVLVR
+382 GDTKDRVLVR

-433 KAALRALGFE
+433 KAALRALGLE
-443 AEKLEIRLVQFVS
+443 ADKLEIRLVQFVS
-456 LFRGR
+456 LFRGK
-461 ERLPRS
+461 ERLPMS

-480 AEIGRDAARFFY
+480 DEIGRDAARFFY

-547 PQLAALTATHEIELL
+547 PHLAALTAAHEIALL

-605 VENERIR
+605 VEDERIR
-612 TARLALAEATGEVLQ
+612 TARLALAEATGEVIR

>member
-12 IGAALDTLKAEA
+12 IGAAINTLKAED
-24 VIGADSACVVQ
+24 VIAADSACVVQ
-35 VEPARVAAHGDFASN
+35 VEPARAAAHGDFASN

-79 IEKTEIAGPG
+79 LEKTEIAGLG

-100 QAVVRAILDQRQRF
+100 QAVVRAILDQRQRY

-180 VSIWLRYLEDCR
+180 VSIWLRYLEHFSKR
-192 QEPLPFP
+192 
-199 DNVHWGDYINDIHAT
+199 
-214 LQIDIMPVVAS
+214 
-225 LLRLKSSKPTLP
+225 LR

-252 AALRKEYGDRFNFN
+252 LELKEAHADRCQRATPAL
-266 SNEPPKSLVAYWV
+266 P
-279 AREMRAKQKN
+279 
-289 SSKTPEEEMDIVINS
+289 DIVRD
-304 CKETIG
+304 
-310 KKDYSLILE
+310 KDAEQGMDRLIRHAMDTLGADAYRLIL
-319 KGLES
+319 KTGLAS
-324 IKTGIEADLKA
+324 IKAGIEADLKA

-344 SERSLLAGK
+344 SEHSLLADK
-353 RVEACIDEL
+353 RVEACIAEL
-362 EKNKRV
+362 EKNNRV
-368 DKKDGARWF
+368 YLKDGAKWF
-377 CSSEF
+377 RSGEF
-382 GDAKDRVLVR
+382 GDTKDRVLVR

-433 KAALRALGFE
+433 RAALRALGFE

-456 LFRGR
+456 LFRGK
-461 ERLPRS
+461 ERLPMS

-503 DLELARARSNDNPV
+503 DLELAKARSSDNPV

-535 EKGYDDRAAEAG
+535 EKGHDDRAAEAG
-547 PQLAALTATHEIELL
+547 PHLAALTAAHEIALL

-591 ANDFHRCYNAGRFL
+591 ANDFHRCYNASRFL
-605 VENERIR
+605 VEDERIR
-612 TARLALAEATGEVLQ
+612 TARLALAEATGEVLR

>member
-12 IGAALDTLKAEA
+12 IGRAIDTLKGQA
-24 VIGADSACVVQ
+24 VIPADSACVVQ
-35 VEPARVAAHGDFASN
+35 VEPARAAAHGDFASN

-100 QAVVRAILDQRQRF
+100 QAVVREILDQRQRY
-114 GDADLGQGQRVLL
+114 GDADLGRGQRVLL

-160 FAVECEYYVNDAG
+160 FTVECEYYVNDAG

-180 VSIWLRYLEDCR
+180 VSVWLRYLAH
-192 QEPLPFP
+192 F
-199 DNVHWGDYINDIHAT
+199 W
-214 LQIDIMPVVAS
+214 
-225 LLRLKSSKPTLP
+225 PTLP

-245 DYIKDIA
+245 DYIKAIA
-252 AALRKEYGDRFNFN
+252 LELKEAHADLFHKGSEKDLRVHMATEIMLSEVRMDR
-266 SNEPPKSLVAYWV
+266 LIRYA
-279 AREMRAKQKN
+279 
-289 SSKTPEEEMDIVINS
+289 MD
-304 CKETIG
+304 TLG
-310 KKDYSLILE
+310 ADDYRKILAV
-319 KGLES
+319 GLTS
-324 IKTGIEADLKA
+324 IKAGIEADLKA

-353 RVEACIDEL
+353 RVEVCIDEL
-362 EKNKRV
+362 EKNNRV
-368 DKKDGARWF
+368 YLKDGAKWF
-377 CSSEF
+377 RSGEF
-382 GDAKDRVLVR
+382 GDTKDRVLVR

-414 YERLINI
+414 YDRLINI

-433 KAALRALGFE
+433 KAALRALGLE
-443 AEKLEIRLVQFVS
+443 ADKLEIRLVQFVS

-461 ERLPRS
+461 ERLPMS

-480 AEIGRDAARFFY
+480 DEIGRDAARFFY

-535 EKGYDDRAAEAG
+535 EKGYAYRAAEVG
-547 PQLAALTATHEIELL
+547 PQLAALTAAHEIALL

-605 VENERIR
+605 VEDERIR
-612 TARLALAEATGEVLQ
+612 TARLALAEATGEVIR

>member
-12 IGAALDTLKAEA
+12 LGAAVDTLKGQG
-24 VIGADSACVVQ
+24 VIAADSACVAQ

-72 RLPPNDL
+72 RLPPNEL
-79 IEKTEIAGPG
+79 IDKTEIAGPG

-100 QAVVRAILDQRQRF
+100 QAVVREILDQRQRY

-180 VSIWLRYLEDCR
+180 VSVWLRYLEH
-192 QEPLPFP
+192 F
-199 DNVHWGDYINDIHAT
+199 
-214 LQIDIMPVVAS
+214 
-225 LLRLKSSKPTLP
+225 KPNLP

-252 AALRKEYGDRFNFN
+252 LELKEAHADRFQ
-266 SNEPPKSLVAYWV
+266 
-279 AREMRAKQKN
+279 RAA
-289 SSKTPEEEMDIVINS
+289 PALPDIVQDEDAEQGMDRLIRYAMD
-304 CKETIG
+304 TLG
-310 KKDYSLILE
+310 ADDYRLIL
-319 KGLES
+319 KAGLDS
-324 IKTGIEADLKA
+324 IKADIEADLKA

-344 SERSLLAGK
+344 SEHSLLAGK
-353 RVEACIDEL
+353 RVEACIAEL
-362 EKNKRV
+362 EKNNRV
-368 DKKDGARWF
+368 YLKDGAKWF
-377 CSSEF
+377 RSGEF

-404 AYHRDKIERG
+404 AYHRDKFERG

-433 KAALRALGFE
+433 KAALQALGLR

-456 LFRGR
+456 LFRGK
-461 ERLPRS
+461 ERLPMS
-467 TRSGEFVTLKALQ
+467 TRSGEFVTLKALRE
-480 AEIGRDAARFFY
+480 EIGRDAARFFY

-503 DLELARARSNDNPV
+503 DLELAKARSNDNPV

-535 EKGYDDRAAEAG
+535 EKGYDRAAEAG
-547 PQLAALTATHEIELL
+547 PQLAALTAAHEIALL

-605 VENERIR
+605 VEDERVR

>member
-1 MATLKQRLQTL
+1 M
-12 IGAALDTLKAEA
+12 
-24 VIGADSACVVQ
+24 
-35 VEPARVAAHGDFASN
+35 
-50 IALLLG
+50 
-56 KGAGLPPR
+56 
-64 DLAQKIIA
+64 
-72 RLPPNDL
+72 
-79 IEKTEIAGPG
+79 
-89 FINFFLKKGAF
+89 
-100 QAVVRAILDQRQRF
+100 
-114 GDADLGQGQRVLL
+114 LL

-142 GRAAAYG
+142 GRAAAHG

-180 VSIWLRYLEDCR
+180 VSVWLRYLAHFR

-199 DNVHWGDYINDIHAT
+199 DN
-214 LQIDIMPVVAS
+214 
-225 LLRLKSSKPTLP
+225 
-237 FPDNGYQG
+237 GYRG

-252 AALRKEYGDRFNFN
+252 AKLKEAHADRFQ
-266 SNEPPKSLVAYWV
+266 
-279 AREMRAKQKN
+279 RATPALPAIVQDKDTEQGMDRLIRHAMDTLGADDYHLIQKA
-289 SSKTPEEEMDIVINS
+289 
-304 CKETIG
+304 
-310 KKDYSLILE
+310 
-319 KGLES
+319 GLAS
-324 IKTGIEADLKA
+324 IKAGIEADLKA
-335 FGVEFDRWF
+335 FGVKFDRWF
-344 SERSLLAGK
+344 SERGLLAEK

-362 EKNKRV
+362 EKNNRV
-368 DKKDGARWF
+368 YLKDGAKWF
-377 CSSEF
+377 RSREF

-414 YERLINI
+414 HDRLINI

-433 KAALRALGFE
+433 KAALQALGLR

-456 LFRGR
+456 LFRGK
-461 ERLPRS
+461 ERLPMS
-467 TRSGEFVTLKALQ
+467 TRAGEFVTLQALQ
-480 AEIGRDAARFFY
+480 EEIGRDAARFFY

-503 DLELARARSNDNPV
+503 DLALARARSNDNPV

-535 EKGYDDRAAEAG
+535 EKGYDYRATEAG
-547 PQLAALTATHEIELL
+547 PHLSALTAAHEIALL
-562 RALANY
+562 RRLANY

-605 VENERIR
+605 VEDEQSR
-612 TARLALAEATGEVLQ
+612 TARLALAEATGEVIQ
-627 NGLAILGV
+627 NGLTILGV

>member
-12 IGAALDTLKAEA
+12 IDAAVDTLKGQD
-24 VIGADSACVVQ
+24 VIAMDSASAAQ
-35 VEPARVAAHGDFASN
+35 VEPARAAAHGDFASN

-56 KGAGLPPR
+56 KRAGLPPR
-64 DLAQKIIA
+64 DLARKIIA
-72 RLPPNDL
+72 RLPPNEL

-100 QAVVRAILDQRQRF
+100 QAVVSEILDQRQRY
-114 GDADLGQGQRVLL
+114 GDVDSGRGQRVLL

-180 VSIWLRYLEDCR
+180 VSIWLRYLEHFSKR
-192 QEPLPFP
+192 
-199 DNVHWGDYINDIHAT
+199 
-214 LQIDIMPVVAS
+214 
-225 LLRLKSSKPTLP
+225 LR

-252 AALRKEYGDRFNFN
+252 AALRKEYGDHFNFN
-266 SNEPPKSLVAYWV
+266 WDELPESSVKRYWV
-279 AREMRAKQKN
+279 FRNMQLKL
-289 SSKTPEEEMDIVINS
+289 SKTPEEEMDMVINN
-304 CKETIG
+304 CIKTIG
-310 KKDYSLILE
+310 ADDFRLIL
-319 KGLES
+319 KAGLDS
-324 IKTGIEADLKA
+324 IKAGIEADLKA
-335 FGVEFDRWF
+335 FGVKFDRWF
-344 SERSLLAGK
+344 SECSLLEDNQ
-353 RVEACIDEL
+353 VEACIDEL
-362 EKNKRV
+362 EKNNRV
-368 DKKDGARWF
+368 YLEDGAKWF
-377 CSSEF
+377 RSGEF

-433 KAALRALGFE
+433 KAALQALGLE

-456 LFRGR
+456 LFRGK
-461 ERLPRS
+461 ERLPMS
-467 TRSGEFVTLKALQ
+467 TRSGEFVTLRALQ
-480 AEIGRDAARFFY
+480 EEIGRDAARFFY

-535 EKGYDDRAAEAG
+535 EKGYDYRAAEAG
-547 PQLAALTATHEIELL
+547 PHLAALTAAHEIALL

-605 VENERIR
+605 VEDEQRR
-612 TARLALAEATGEVLQ
+612 TARLALAEATGEVIQ

>member
-12 IGAALDTLKAEA
+12 IDAAVDTLKGQD
-24 VIGADSACVVQ
+24 VIAADSASAAQ
-35 VEPARVAAHGDFASN
+35 VEPARAAAHGDFASN

-79 IEKTEIAGPG
+79 IDKIEIAGPG
-89 FINFFLKKGAF
+89 FINFFLKQGAF
-100 QAVVRAILDQRQRF
+100 QAVVREILDQRQRF
-114 GDADLGQGQRVLL
+114 GDADLGQGQKVLL

-142 GRAAAYG
+142 GRAAAHG

-180 VSIWLRYLEDCR
+180 VSIWLRYLAH
-192 QEPLPFP
+192 F
-199 DNVHWGDYINDIHAT
+199 
-214 LQIDIMPVVAS
+214 
-225 LLRLKSSKPTLP
+225 KPTLP

-252 AALRKEYGDRFNFN
+252 LELKEAHADRF
-266 SNEPPKSLVAYWV
+266 L
-279 AREMRAKQKN
+279 RAT
-289 SSKTPEEEMDIVINS
+289 SALPDIVRDEDAERGMDRLIRHAMD
-304 CKETIG
+304 TLG
-310 KKDYSLILE
+310 ADDYHLIL
-319 KGLES
+319 KAGLAS
-324 IKTGIEADLKA
+324 IRAGIEADLKA

-344 SERSLLAGK
+344 SEHSLLADN
-353 RVEACIDEL
+353 RVEACIAEL
-362 EKNKRV
+362 EKNNQV
-368 DKKDGARWF
+368 YLKDGARWF
-377 CSSEF
+377 RSGEF

-392 ENGEPTYFAADI
+392 ENGEPTYFATDI

-414 YERLINI
+414 HERLINI

-433 KAALRALGFE
+433 QAALQALGLR

-456 LFRGR
+456 LFRGK
-461 ERLPRS
+461 ERLPMS
-467 TRSGEFVTLKALQ
+467 TRSGEFVTLQALQ
-480 AEIGRDAARFFY
+480 EEIGRDAARFFY

-535 EKGYDDRAAEAG
+535 EKGYNHRAAEAG
-547 PQLAALTATHEIELL
+547 PHLAALSAKHEIALL

-605 VENERIR
+605 VEDEQSRA
-612 TARLALAEATGEVLQ
+612 ARLALAEATGEVIR

>member
-12 IGAALDTLKAEA
+12 IDAAVDTLKGQD
-24 VIGADSACVVQ
+24 VIAANKACAAQ
-35 VEPARVAAHGDFASN
+35 VEPARAAAHGDFASN

-64 DLAQKIIA
+64 DLAQRIIE
-72 RLPPNDL
+72 RLPPNEL
-79 IEKTEIAGPG
+79 IDKTEIAGPG

-100 QAVVRAILDQRQRF
+100 QAVVREILDQRQRY
-114 GDADLGQGQRVLL
+114 GDADLGRGQRVLL

-180 VSIWLRYLEDCR
+180 VSIWLRYLER
-192 QEPLPFP
+192 F
-199 DNVHWGDYINDIHAT
+199 
-214 LQIDIMPVVAS
+214 S
-225 LLRLKSSKPTLP
+225 KRLR
-237 FPDNGYQG
+237 FPDNGYKG
-245 DYIKDIA
+245 DYIKKIAKDIA
-252 AALRKEYGDRFNFN
+252 LGKEYGDRFNFN
-266 SNEPPKSLVAYWV
+266 LNELPKPLFTYWV
-279 AREMRAKQKN
+279 VRAMQVN
-289 SSKTPEEEMDIVINS
+289 TSKTPEEEMDVVINN
-304 CKETIG
+304 CIEIIG
-310 KKDYSLILE
+310 KKNYSLILE

-324 IKTGIEADLKA
+324 IKTGIEDLA
-335 FGVEFDRWF
+335 GIEEDLETFGVEFDRWF
-344 SERSLLAGK
+344 SERSLLKGGQ
-353 RVEACIDEL
+353 VEACIAEL
-362 EKNKRV
+362 EKNNRV
-368 DKKDGARWF
+368 YLKDGAKWF
-377 CSSEF
+377 RSREF

-392 ENGEPTYFAADI
+392 ENGEPTYFATDI

-414 YERLINI
+414 YDRLINI

-433 KAALRALGFE
+433 QAALQALGLR

-456 LFRGR
+456 LFRGK
-461 ERLPRS
+461 ERLPMS

-480 AEIGRDAARFFY
+480 EEIGRDAARFFY
-492 VSRKGEQHLDF
+492 VLRKGEQHLDF
-503 DLELARARSNDNPV
+503 DLALARARSNDNPV

-535 EKGYDDRAAEAG
+535 EKGYDYRAAEAG
-547 PQLAALTATHEIELL
+547 PHLSALTAAHEIALL

-605 VENERIR
+605 VEDEQRR
-612 TARLALAEATGEVLQ
+612 TARLALAEATGEVIR

>member
-12 IGAALDTLKAEA
+12 IGAAVDTLKGQD
-24 VIGADSACVVQ
+24 VIAADSACVAQ
-35 VEPARVAAHGDFASN
+35 VEPARAAAHGDFASN

-64 DLAQKIIA
+64 DLAQRIIA

-100 QAVVRAILDQRQRF
+100 QAVVREILDQRQRY
-114 GDADLGQGQRVLL
+114 GDADPGRGQRVLL

-180 VSIWLRYLEDCR
+180 VSIWLRYLAHFR
-192 QEPLPFP
+192 QEP
-199 DNVHWGDYINDIHAT
+199 
-214 LQIDIMPVVAS
+214 
-225 LLRLKSSKPTLP
+225 LP

-252 AALRKEYGDRFNFN
+252 AELKEAHADHFQRATPAL
-266 SNEPPKSLVAYWV
+266 P
-279 AREMRAKQKN
+279 
-289 SSKTPEEEMDIVINS
+289 DIVQD
-304 CKETIG
+304 EDAERG
-310 KKDYSLILE
+310 MDQLIRHAMDTLGVDNYR
-319 KGLES
+319 KILAAGLAS
-324 IKTGIEADLKA
+324 IKAGIEADLKA

-344 SERSLLAGK
+344 SERSLLADK
-353 RVEACIDEL
+353 RVLACIDEL
-362 EKNKRV
+362 EKNNRV
-368 DKKDGARWF
+368 YLKDGAKWF
-377 CSSEF
+377 RSREF
-382 GDAKDRVLVR
+382 GDTKDRVLVR
-392 ENGEPTYFAADI
+392 ENGEPTYFASDI

-414 YERLINI
+414 YDRLINI

-433 KAALRALGFE
+433 QAALRALGLQ

-461 ERLPRS
+461 ERLPMS

-503 DLELARARSNDNPV
+503 DLELAKARSNDNPV

-535 EKGYDDRAAEAG
+535 EKGYDYQAAEVG
-547 PQLAALTATHEIELL
+547 PHLAALTAAHEIALL

-605 VENERIR
+605 VEDEQRR
-612 TARLALAEATGEVLQ
+612 TARLALAEATGEVIR

>member
-1 MATLKQRLQTL
+1 MTTLKQRLQTL
-12 IGAALDTLKAEA
+12 IGRAIDTLKGQA
-24 VIGADSACVVQ
+24 VIAADGACVVQ
-35 VEPARVAAHGDFASN
+35 VEPARAALHGDFASN

-64 DLAQKIIA
+64 DLARNIIA

-79 IEKTEIAGPG
+79 IDKVEIAGPG
-89 FINFFLKKGAF
+89 FINFFLKKSAF
-100 QAVVRAILDQRQRF
+100 QAVVREILDQRQRY

-180 VSIWLRYLEDCR
+180 VSIWLRYLAH
-192 QEPLPFP
+192 F
-199 DNVHWGDYINDIHAT
+199 W
-214 LQIDIMPVVAS
+214 
-225 LLRLKSSKPTLP
+225 PTLP
-237 FPDNGYQG
+237 FPHNGYQG

-252 AALRKEYGDRFNFN
+252 AELKEAHADHFQRATPTLPDMVQDEDAEQGMDRLIRYAMDTLGADDYRKILAAGLA
-266 SNEPPKSLVAYWV
+266 SI
-279 AREMRAKQKN
+279 RA
-289 SSKTPEEEMDIVINS
+289 
-304 CKETIG
+304 
-310 KKDYSLILE
+310 
-319 KGLES
+319 
-324 IKTGIEADLKA
+324 GIEADLKA
-335 FGVEFDRWF
+335 FGVKFDRWF
-344 SERSLLAGK
+344 SERSLLEDNQ
-353 RVEACIDEL
+353 VEACIEEL
-362 EKNKRV
+362 EKNNRV
-368 DKKDGARWF
+368 YQKDGAKWF
-377 CSSEF
+377 RSGEF

-404 AYHRDKIERG
+404 AYHRDKFERG
-414 YERLINI
+414 YDRLLNI

-433 KAALRALGFE
+433 KAALEALGLR
-443 AEKLEIRLVQFVS
+443 ADKLEIRLVQFVS

-461 ERLPRS
+461 ERLPMS

-535 EKGYDDRAAEAG
+535 EKGYDYRAAEVG
-547 PQLAALTATHEIELL
+547 PQLAALTAAHEIALL

-605 VENERIR
+605 VEDEQSR
-612 TARLALAEATGEVLQ
+612 TARLALAEATGEVIQ

-635 SAPESM
+635 SAPERM

>member
-12 IGAALDTLKAEA
+12 IGAAINTLKAED
-24 VIGADSACVVQ
+24 VIAADSACVVQ
-35 VEPARVAAHGDFASN
+35 VEPARAAAHGDFASN

-100 QAVVRAILDQRQRF
+100 QAVVRAILDQRQRY

-180 VSIWLRYLEDCR
+180 VSIWLRYLEHFSKR
-192 QEPLPFP
+192 
-199 DNVHWGDYINDIHAT
+199 
-214 LQIDIMPVVAS
+214 
-225 LLRLKSSKPTLP
+225 LR

-252 AALRKEYGDRFNFN
+252 LELKEAHADRFQ
-266 SNEPPKSLVAYWV
+266 
-279 AREMRAKQKN
+279 RA
-289 SSKTPEEEMDIVINS
+289 TPALPDIVRD
-304 CKETIG
+304 
-310 KKDYSLILE
+310 KDAEQGMDWLIRHAMDMLGADDYRLIL
-319 KGLES
+319 KTGLAS
-324 IKTGIEADLKA
+324 IKAGIEADLKA

-344 SERSLLAGK
+344 SEHSLLADK
-353 RVEACIDEL
+353 RVEACIAEL
-362 EKNKRV
+362 EKNNRV
-368 DKKDGARWF
+368 YLKDGAKWF
-377 CSSEF
+377 RSGEF
-382 GDAKDRVLVR
+382 GDTKDRVLVR

-433 KAALRALGFE
+433 RAALRALGFE

-456 LFRGR
+456 LFRGK
-461 ERLPRS
+461 ERLPMS

-503 DLELARARSNDNPV
+503 DLELAKARSNDNPV

-547 PQLAALTATHEIELL
+547 PHLAALTAAHEIALL

-568 PAVIEKAAGARE
+568 PAIIEKAAGARE

-605 VENERIR
+605 VEDERIR
-612 TARLALAEATGEVLQ
+612 TTRLALAEATGEVLR

>member
-12 IGAALDTLKAEA
+12 IGAAINTLKAED
-24 VIGADSACVVQ
+24 VIAADSACVVQ
-35 VEPARVAAHGDFASN
+35 VEPARAAAHGDFASN

-100 QAVVRAILDQRQRF
+100 QAVVRAILDQRQRY

-180 VSIWLRYLEDCR
+180 VSIWLRYLEHFSKR
-192 QEPLPFP
+192 
-199 DNVHWGDYINDIHAT
+199 
-214 LQIDIMPVVAS
+214 
-225 LLRLKSSKPTLP
+225 LR

-252 AALRKEYGDRFNFN
+252 LELKEAHADRFQ
-266 SNEPPKSLVAYWV
+266 
-279 AREMRAKQKN
+279 RA
-289 SSKTPEEEMDIVINS
+289 TPALPDIVRD
-304 CKETIG
+304 
-310 KKDYSLILE
+310 KDAEQGMDRLIRHAMDMLGADDYRLIL
-319 KGLES
+319 KTGLAS
-324 IKTGIEADLKA
+324 IKAGIEADLKA

-344 SERSLLAGK
+344 SEHSLLADK
-353 RVEACIDEL
+353 RVEACIAEL
-362 EKNKRV
+362 EKNNRV
-368 DKKDGARWF
+368 YLKDGAKWF
-377 CSSEF
+377 RSGEF
-382 GDAKDRVLVR
+382 GDTKDRVLVR

-433 KAALRALGFE
+433 RAALRALGFE

-456 LFRGR
+456 LFRGK
-461 ERLPRS
+461 ERLPMS

-503 DLELARARSNDNPV
+503 DLELAKARSNDNPV

-547 PQLAALTATHEIELL
+547 PHLAALTAAHEIALL

-605 VENERIR
+605 VEDERIR
-612 TARLALAEATGEVLQ
+612 TTRLALAEATGEVLR

>member
-12 IGAALDTLKAEA
+12 IDAAVDTLKGQD
-24 VIGADSACVVQ
+24 VIAANSASAAQ
-35 VEPARVAAHGDFASN
+35 VEPARAAAHGDFASN

-64 DLAQKIIA
+64 DLARKIIA
-72 RLPPNDL
+72 RLPPNEL
-79 IEKTEIAGPG
+79 IDKTEIAGPG

-100 QAVVRAILDQRQRF
+100 QAVVREILDQRQRY
-114 GDADLGQGQRVLL
+114 GDVDSGRGQRVLL

-142 GRAAAYG
+142 GRAAAHG
-149 AACAGLLQKAG
+149 AACAGLLRKAG

-180 VSIWLRYLEDCR
+180 VSIWLRYLEH
-192 QEPLPFP
+192 F
-199 DNVHWGDYINDIHAT
+199 
-214 LQIDIMPVVAS
+214 
-225 LLRLKSSKPTLP
+225 KPTLP
-237 FPDNGYQG
+237 FPGNGYQG

-252 AALRKEYGDRFNFN
+252 AELKEAHADHFQRATPAL
-266 SNEPPKSLVAYWV
+266 P
-279 AREMRAKQKN
+279 
-289 SSKTPEEEMDIVINS
+289 DIVQD
-304 CKETIG
+304 
-310 KKDYSLILE
+310 KDAEQGMDRLIRYAMDTLRANDYRLIL
-319 KGLES
+319 KAGLDS
-324 IKTGIEADLKA
+324 IKAGIEADLKA

-344 SERSLLAGK
+344 SERSLLEDNQ
-353 RVEACIDEL
+353 VEACIDEL
-362 EKNKRV
+362 EKNNRV
-368 DKKDGARWF
+368 YLKDGAKWF
-377 CSSEF
+377 RSGEF

-392 ENGEPTYFAADI
+392 ENGEPTYFASDI

-414 YERLINI
+414 YDRLINI

-433 KAALRALGFE
+433 KAALQALGLE
-443 AEKLEIRLVQFVS
+443 AERLEIRLVQFVS
-456 LFRGR
+456 LFRGK
-461 ERLPRS
+461 ERLPMS
-467 TRSGEFVTLKALQ
+467 TRSGEFVTLRALQ
-480 AEIGRDAARFFY
+480 EEIGRDAARFFY

-535 EKGYDDRAAEAG
+535 EKGYDYRAAEVG
-547 PQLAALTATHEIELL
+547 PDLAALTAAHEIALL

-591 ANDFHRCYNAGRFL
+591 ANDFHRCYNARRFL
-605 VENERIR
+605 VKDEQRR
-612 TARLALAEATGEVLQ
+612 TARLALAEATGEVIR

>member
-12 IGAALDTLKAEA
+12 IGRAIDTLKGQA
-24 VIGADSACVVQ
+24 VIAADSASAVQ
-35 VEPARVAAHGDFASN
+35 VEPARAAAHGDFASN

-79 IEKTEIAGPG
+79 LDKTEIAGPG
-89 FINFFLKKGAF
+89 FINFFLKKGVF
-100 QAVVRAILDQRQRF
+100 QAVVKEILDQRQRY

-142 GRAAAYG
+142 GRAAAHG
-149 AACAGLLQKAG
+149 AACAGLLRKAG

-180 VSIWLRYLEDCR
+180 VSIWLRYLAHFR
-192 QEPLPFP
+192 QEP
-199 DNVHWGDYINDIHAT
+199 
-214 LQIDIMPVVAS
+214 
-225 LLRLKSSKPTLP
+225 LP

-252 AALRKEYGDRFNFN
+252 LALKEAHADRFQ
-266 SNEPPKSLVAYWV
+266 
-279 AREMRAKQKN
+279 RATPALPAIVQDEDAEQGMDRLIRHAMDTLGANDYRLIQKA
-289 SSKTPEEEMDIVINS
+289 
-304 CKETIG
+304 
-310 KKDYSLILE
+310 
-319 KGLES
+319 GLDS
-324 IKTGIEADLKA
+324 IKAGIEADLKA

-344 SERSLLAGK
+344 SERSLLADK

-362 EKNKRV
+362 EKNNRV
-368 DKKDGARWF
+368 YLKDGAKWF
-377 CSSEF
+377 RSGEF

-392 ENGEPTYFAADI
+392 ENGEPTYFATDI

-414 YERLINI
+414 HERLINI

-433 KAALRALGFE
+433 KAALRALGLR

-456 LFRGR
+456 LFRGK
-461 ERLPRS
+461 ERLPMS

-480 AEIGRDAARFFY
+480 EEIGRDAARFFY

-535 EKGYDDRAAEAG
+535 EKGYDYRAAEIG
-547 PQLAALTATHEIELL
+547 PHLAALTAAHEIALL

-605 VENERIR
+605 VEDEQSR
-612 TARLALAEATGEVLQ
+612 TARLALAEATGEVIQ

>member
-12 IGAALDTLKAEA
+12 IGAAINTLKAED
-24 VIGADSACVVQ
+24 VIAADSACVVQ
-35 VEPARVAAHGDFASN
+35 VEPARAAAHGDFASN

-79 IEKTEIAGPG
+79 LEKTEIAGPG

-100 QAVVRAILDQRQRF
+100 QAVVRAILDQRQRY

-180 VSIWLRYLEDCR
+180 VSIWLRYLEHFSKR
-192 QEPLPFP
+192 
-199 DNVHWGDYINDIHAT
+199 
-214 LQIDIMPVVAS
+214 
-225 LLRLKSSKPTLP
+225 LR

-252 AALRKEYGDRFNFN
+252 LELKEAHADRCQRATPAL
-266 SNEPPKSLVAYWV
+266 P
-279 AREMRAKQKN
+279 
-289 SSKTPEEEMDIVINS
+289 DIVRD
-304 CKETIG
+304 
-310 KKDYSLILE
+310 KDAEQGMDRLIRHAMDTLGADAYRLIL
-319 KGLES
+319 KTGLAS
-324 IKTGIEADLKA
+324 IKAGIEADLKA

-344 SERSLLAGK
+344 SEHSLLADK
-353 RVEACIDEL
+353 RVEACIAEL
-362 EKNKRV
+362 EKNNRV
-368 DKKDGARWF
+368 YLKDGAKWF
-377 CSSEF
+377 RSGEF
-382 GDAKDRVLVR
+382 GDTKDRVLVR

-433 KAALRALGFE
+433 RAALRALGFE

-456 LFRGR
+456 LFRGK
-461 ERLPRS
+461 ERLPMS

-503 DLELARARSNDNPV
+503 DLELAKARSSDNPV

-535 EKGYDDRAAEAG
+535 EKGHDDRAAEAG
-547 PQLAALTATHEIELL
+547 PHLAALTAAHEIALL

-605 VENERIR
+605 VEDERIR
-612 TARLALAEATGEVLQ
+612 TARLALAEATGEVLR

>member
-12 IGAALDTLKAEA
+12 IDAAVDTLKGQD
-24 VIGADSACVVQ
+24 VIAMDSASAAQ
-35 VEPARVAAHGDFASN
+35 VEPARAAAHGDFASN

-64 DLAQKIIA
+64 DLARKIIA
-72 RLPPNDL
+72 RLPPNEL

-100 QAVVRAILDQRQRF
+100 QAVVREILDQRQRY
-114 GDADLGQGQRVLL
+114 GDVDSGRGQRVLL

-160 FAVECEYYVNDAG
+160 FAVECEYYVNNAG

-180 VSIWLRYLEDCR
+180 VSIWLRYLEHFR
-192 QEPLPFP
+192 QEP
-199 DNVHWGDYINDIHAT
+199 
-214 LQIDIMPVVAS
+214 
-225 LLRLKSSKPTLP
+225 LP

-245 DYIKDIA
+245 DYIKTISLELKEAHADLFHKGDYIKTIA
-252 AALRKEYGDRFNFN
+252 AKLKEAHADHFHKGSEKDLKLRMVAEK
-266 SNEPPKSLVAYWV
+266 LV
-279 AREMRAKQKN
+279 
-289 SSKTPEEEMDIVINS
+289 PEFGMDWLIRYAMD
-304 CKETIG
+304 TLG
-310 KKDYSLILE
+310 ADDYRLIL
-319 KGLES
+319 KAGLDS
-324 IKTGIEADLKA
+324 IKAGIEADLKA
-335 FGVEFDRWF
+335 FGVKFDRWF
-344 SERSLLAGK
+344 SECSLLEDNQ
-353 RVEACIDEL
+353 VEACIDEL
-362 EKNKRV
+362 EKNNRV
-368 DKKDGARWF
+368 YLEDGAKWF
-377 CSSEF
+377 RSGEF

-433 KAALRALGFE
+433 KAALQALGLE

-456 LFRGR
+456 LFRGK
-461 ERLPRS
+461 ERLPMS
-467 TRSGEFVTLKALQ
+467 TRSGEFVTLRALQ
-480 AEIGRDAARFFY
+480 EEIGRDAARFFY

-535 EKGYDDRAAEAG
+535 EKGYDYRAAEAG
-547 PQLAALTATHEIELL
+547 PHLAALTAAHEIALL

-605 VENERIR
+605 VEDEQRR
-612 TARLALAEATGEVLQ
+612 TARLALAEATGEVIQ

>member
-12 IGAALDTLKAEA
+12 IGAAINTLKAED
-24 VIGADSACVVQ
+24 VIAADSACVVQ
-35 VEPARVAAHGDFASN
+35 VEPARAAAHGDFASN

-79 IEKTEIAGPG
+79 LEKTEIAGPG

-100 QAVVRAILDQRQRF
+100 QAVVRAILDQRQRY

-180 VSIWLRYLEDCR
+180 VSIWLRYLEHFSKR
-192 QEPLPFP
+192 
-199 DNVHWGDYINDIHAT
+199 
-214 LQIDIMPVVAS
+214 
-225 LLRLKSSKPTLP
+225 LR

-252 AALRKEYGDRFNFN
+252 LELKEAHADRCQRATPAL
-266 SNEPPKSLVAYWV
+266 P
-279 AREMRAKQKN
+279 
-289 SSKTPEEEMDIVINS
+289 DIVRD
-304 CKETIG
+304 
-310 KKDYSLILE
+310 KDAEQGMDRLIRHAMDTLGADAYRLIL
-319 KGLES
+319 KTGLAS
-324 IKTGIEADLKA
+324 IKAGIEADLKA

-344 SERSLLAGK
+344 SEHSLLADK
-353 RVEACIDEL
+353 RVEACIAEL
-362 EKNKRV
+362 EKNNRV
-368 DKKDGARWF
+368 YLKDGAKWF
-377 CSSEF
+377 RSGEF
-382 GDAKDRVLVR
+382 GDTKDRVLVR

-433 KAALRALGFE
+433 RAALRALGFE

-456 LFRGR
+456 LFRGK
-461 ERLPRS
+461 ERLPMS

-503 DLELARARSNDNPV
+503 DLELAKARSSDNPV

-535 EKGYDDRAAEAG
+535 EKGHDDRAAEAG
-547 PQLAALTATHEIELL
+547 PHLAALTAAHEIALL

-591 ANDFHRCYNAGRFL
+591 ANDFHRCYNASRFL
-605 VENERIR
+605 VEDERIR
-612 TARLALAEATGEVLQ
+612 TARLALAEATGEVLR